1 MAAVVPEM
9 AIIDPVRP
17 AFISRQVREARLFFR
32 DLRPAARGP
41 LRVVCG
47 GLERCAPDYCL
58 DRRGFTYMALEFVW
72 SGRAA
77 DWWRGRAFTLGLGTV
92 FAYGPRVAHRVVADP
107 RHPPVKYFVDFTG
120 REAKELAAPLLSRG
134 PGRCARPEVV
144 RWLFEELIRA
154 GMRPGHTGDL
164 RCAAV
169 LRTLLLTLADEV
181 GPAVPQAAVGQA
193 TFLRVSNLIEQHAL
207 EIPNLR
213 ALAHRA
219 GLDAAY
225 VCRLFRRHGGE
236 SPYHALQRVRFAR
249 AAEVLQ
255 RPGTRVK
262 EAAAAIGMADPYQF
276 SRSFKRLYG
285 LSPQAFQQ
293 YRRGEVAAPEN
304 R

>member
-1 MAAVVPEM
+1 MAAVDPVM
-9 AIIDPVRP
+9 AKIDPVRP

-32 DLRPAARGP
+32 DLRPAPRGP

-47 GLERCAPDYCL
+47 GQERCAPDYRL
-58 DRRGFTYMALEFVW
+58 DRRGFIYPALEFVW

-77 DWWRGRAFTLGLGTV
+77 GWWRGRPFSLGLGTV
-92 FAYGPRVAHRVVADP
+92 FAYGPRVAHRVPADP
-107 RHPPVKYFVDFTG
+107 RQPPVKSFVDFTG
-120 REAKELAAPLLSRG
+120 REAAELVAPLLRRG
-134 PGRCARPEVV
+134 PGVCARPDVV
-144 RWLFEELIRA
+144 HWLFEELMRA
-154 GMRPGHTGDL
+154 GQRPGRAGDE
-164 RCAAV
+164 RCASV
-169 LRTLLLTLADEV
+169 LRTLLLTLADEL
-181 GPAVPQAAVGQA
+181 GPTAPRAAVGLA
-193 TFLRVSNLIEQHAL
+193 TYLRVRALIEQHAL
-207 EIPNLR
+207 EFTSLQE
-213 ALAHRA
+213 LARRA

-255 RPGTRVK
+255 CPGARVK

-276 SRSFKRLYG
+276 SRAFKRLYG

-293 YRRGEVAAPEN
+293 YRRGEGVDGDP